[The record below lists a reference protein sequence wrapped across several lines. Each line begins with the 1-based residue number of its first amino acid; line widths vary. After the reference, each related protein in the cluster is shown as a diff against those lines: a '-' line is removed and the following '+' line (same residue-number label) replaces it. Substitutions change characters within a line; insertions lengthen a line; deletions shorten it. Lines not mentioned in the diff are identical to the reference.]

1 MTRQI
6 PPLALVIGAASA
18 QYLTARRQRPTRAS
32 TAAATVIA
40 TPSLYFLIGSLDR
53 FRRAATTV
61 DPRPGA
67 TANALVVTGPN
78 ARSRNPMYVGM
89 AGLLIAHATARRSVR
104 ALAPVALFAVWIDR
118 VQIPA
123 EESHLQTEFPT
134 EFDSYAQNVRRWL

>member
-6 PPLALVIGAASA
+6 PPLAFAIGAASA
-18 QYLTARRQRPTRAS
+18 QHLITRRQRPTRAS
-32 TAAATVIA
+32 AVAATAIA
-40 TPSLYFLIGSLDR
+40 APSLYFLIGSLDR
-53 FRRAATTV
+53 FRRAGTTV

-89 AGLLIAHATARRSVR
+89 AGLLIAHATSRRSVR
-104 ALAPVALFAVWIDR
+104 ALAPAALFAAWIDQ
-118 VQIPA
+118 VQIPV
-123 EESHLQTEFPT
+123 EESHLKTEFPT